1 MRVGFVLQKALL
13 GGGPGRWEIKPENE
27 HDQFILWGMGKD
39 LEKFGVKMFVGDS
52 DELNS
57 ANIIST
63 FRRKEAKTLQKSR
76 TKSEWSQVKRNKKSE
91 YGDETYADPAHNSYP
106 LTDGGKPSRE
116 RTMAAWRYA
125 HTERD
130 EDEYTP
136 AERTR
141 LQSRIKRFAK
151 VHFGEDLQSP
161 DEAKKSLR
169 IAFPIAR

>member
-1 MRVGFVLQKALL
+1 MVGFALKKAAGEHWITIHPH
-13 GGGPGRWEIKPENE
+13 GGGAAGSAAENVAASAKA
-27 HDQFILWGMGKD
+27 WSRKD
-39 LEKFGVKMFVGDS
+39 MMEMLGSLSKGVVK
-52 DELNS
+52 
-57 ANIIST
+57 
-63 FRRKEAKTLQKSR
+63 KSMEPFLVSVNKSVR
-76 TKSEWSQVKRNKKSE
+76 TKSEWSQVKRDKKSE
-91 YGDETYADPAHNSYP
+91 YGSETYADPAHNSYP
-106 LTDGGKPSRE
+106 LTEGGKPSRE

-151 VHFGEDLQSP
+151 VHFDEDLQSP